1 MKTLIGNYP
10 EKEPAF
16 ISKFR
21 KHQGW
26 WRTCVL
32 NQEEGKYWD
41 AKNKEYKTVCNRI
54 NSGESTYVNFL
65 SYEIVHAVEHAV
77 TTNKQTKSGM
87 IDTDRLYNNLLSSQP
102 LAFNFF
108 GWLKSHKDIALEFI
122 KTIRPDITEIE
133 DIVFEYAPASTQ
145 DKSAFDIGF
154 VVKSHSQRGFIG
166 LECKYTDTFSFK
178 NQKNHTIYGDEGD
191 KNYIHYRALYD
202 GNRNRFTADYFTY
215 VRNPYFNQLFRNE
228 LLAVQLKSDF
238 DFVVTGL
245 FCHHDDLPTIEA
257 GKQFLRL
264 IGNGVDDFFVLTY
277 ADYFENIQKLNL
289 SWQQRELVMMLWARY
304 CGLELSQKLIK
315 SI

>member
-1 MKTLIGNYP
+1 MKKDIGNYP

-16 ISKFR
+16 TSKFR

-26 WRTCVL
+26 WRTFVL
-32 NQEEGKYWD
+32 NQEEGRYWD
-41 AKNKEYKTVCNRI
+41 KKNSMHKTVCNRI
-54 NSGESTYVNFL
+54 NNGEVSNYNFL
-65 SYEIVHAVEHAV
+65 SNEIVQAVEHAV

-87 IDTDRLYNNLLSSQP
+87 IEKDRLYNNLLSSQP

-108 GWLKSHKDIALEFI
+108 GWFMSHKDFALALL
-122 KTIRPDITEIE
+122 KTIKPDISEIE
-133 DIVFEYAPASTQ
+133 DVVFEYSPASTH

-154 VVKSHSQRGFIG
+154 VVKSNSQRGFIG

-178 NQKNHTIYGDEGD
+178 NQKSHTFYGDEGD

-202 GNRNRFTADYFTY
+202 GNRNRFTADFFTY
-215 VRNPYFNQLFRNE
+215 VRNPHHNQLFRNE
-228 LLAVQLKSDF
+228 LLAVQLKSEF

-245 FCHHDDLPTIEA
+245 FCHHDDLPTIDA
-257 GKQFLRL
+257 GHQFRKM
-264 IGNGVDDFFVLTY
+264 IGNGVDDFLVISY

-304 CGLELSQKLIK
+304 CGLELSKKLIK